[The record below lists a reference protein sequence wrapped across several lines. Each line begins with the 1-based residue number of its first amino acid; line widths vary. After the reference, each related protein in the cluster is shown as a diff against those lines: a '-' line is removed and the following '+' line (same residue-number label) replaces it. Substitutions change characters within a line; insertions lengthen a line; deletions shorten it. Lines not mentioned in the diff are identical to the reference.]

1 MVRIVFAPKAIEAEF
16 VRNVTSYANVL
27 DDIILGPNFDP
38 DADFLVAACKD
49 GDYLIRLGRLRQ
61 HLQTLFEFWSKHRGE
76 KWEVPNIIVEEF
88 SFGSCT
94 AMQKLDRCH
103 MFYCHGMCGGPVHAV
118 RSRQTVD
125 LIYRLRE
132 RVQYNEISFFGIR
145 EGAQIASYTQN
156 DFGVPPLDLLNGI
169 DLHYEQCTGPGAMVP
184 SGTQSKIH
192 MTSGVACLLLLTKD
206 RVVGQSITCIK
217 NHYQWQAF
225 AAQNT
230 QLLQRLADAKAQEW
244 TPYTNPEDLNIWQFN
259 LRGYFHMH
267 SNEFM
272 SSVP

>member
-1 MVRIVFAPKAIEAEF
+1 MPYVLLLWYTWTSAGREVRANSGFDFQATRTSTIQ
-16 VRNVTSYANVL
+16 RNQ
-27 DDIILGPNFDP
+27 F
-38 DADFLVAACKD
+38 
-49 GDYLIRLGRLRQ
+49 
-61 HLQTLFEFWSKHRGE
+61 
-76 KWEVPNIIVEEF
+76 
-88 SFGSCT
+88 
-94 AMQKLDRCH
+94 
-103 MFYCHGMCGGPVHAV
+103 
-118 RSRQTVD
+118 
-125 LIYRLRE
+125 
-132 RVQYNEISFFGIR
+132 FFGICG
-145 EGAQIASYTQN
+145 GAQIASYIPN
-156 DFGVPPLDLLNGI
+156 NFGVPPLDLLNGI
-169 DLHYEQCTGPGAMVP
+169 DLHYEHCTGPGAMLP

-259 LRGYFHMH
+259 LRGYFHKH

>member
-1 MVRIVFAPKAIEAEF
+1 M
-16 VRNVTSYANVL
+16 
-27 DDIILGPNFDP
+27 
-38 DADFLVAACKD
+38 
-49 GDYLIRLGRLRQ
+49 
-61 HLQTLFEFWSKHRGE
+61 
-76 KWEVPNIIVEEF
+76 
-88 SFGSCT
+88 
-94 AMQKLDRCH
+94 
-103 MFYCHGMCGGPVHAV
+103 
-118 RSRQTVD
+118 RSRQAVD

-132 RVQYNEISFFGIR
+132 RVQFNEISFFGIR
-145 EGAQIASYTQN
+145 EGAQIASYIQN
-156 DFGVPPLDLLNGI
+156 DFGVPPLDLFNGV
-169 DLHYEQCTGPGAMVP
+169 DVHYEQCTGPGAMVP

-244 TPYTNPEDLNIWQFN
+244 TPYTNPEDSNIWQFN